1 MRRKALIVGIDS
13 YGGGNDLKVC
23 VADARAMAEVLS
35 FHKGEEEEKNFY
47 CTLLPG
53 HMEDGLPITRPG
65 LTRELKK
72 LFNYDGDVLLY
83 FSGHGY
89 LSTTGGVLCT
99 SDWTRDDLGIQ
110 MQDVMELAFKSQARQ
125 ILILLD
131 CCHGGDLG
139 NPAILN
145 RDYGSNPLSM
155 IRENMTVI
163 AASRATE
170 EALEGKEHS
179 LFTAALLDALDGGAA
194 DPMGFVTA
202 PALYTYVSRRFGDKD
217 QRPVYKTNATDVL
230 SVRVSEPSIQR
241 KKLRRLPS
249 LFPTAASRYLLDPEY
264 EPEDQHGN
272 VQEPV
277 NWEKVEIARLF
288 KSYRD
293 AGLLR
298 PSDPNKQLFWVAHHC
313 GTVELTRLG
322 REYWWLLV
330 NERKL

>member
-23 VADARAMAEVLS
+23 VADAQAMHRVLS
-35 FHKGEEEEKNFY
+35 FHKGDEGERNFF

-53 HMEDGLPITRPG
+53 HMGDGSPIKRSG
-65 LTRELKK
+65 LMEALEN
-72 LFNYDGDVLLY
+72 LFQYDGEVLLY

-99 SDWTRDDLGIQ
+99 SDWTRDNGGVH
-110 MQDVMELAFKSQARQ
+110 MQDVMELAFRSQAHQ

-139 NPAILN
+139 NPAIWN
-145 RDYGSNPLSM
+145 RNSEANPLAT

-163 AASRATE
+163 AASRGSE
-170 EALEGKEHS
+170 EALEGEEHS

-194 DPMGFVTA
+194 DHLGFVTA
-202 PALYTYVSRRFGDKD
+202 PALYAYVSRRFTDKD
-217 QRPVYKTNATDVL
+217 YQRPVYKTNATDVL
-230 SVRVSEPSIQR
+230 SVRVCEPLIEQ
-241 KKLRRLPS
+241 KKLRLLPG
-249 LFPTAASRYLLDPEY
+249 LFPTPDHKYPLDPEY
-264 EPEDQHGN
+264 DPEDEYGN
-272 VQEPV
+272 VREPV
-277 NWEKVEIARLF
+277 NHDKVAIAQLF

-298 PSDPNKQLFWVAHHC
+298 SSDPELQLFWVAQR
-313 GTVELTRLG
+313 GKTVELTQHG
-322 REYWWLLV
+322 KEYWWLLV
-330 NERKL
+330 NDKL

>member
-23 VADARAMAEVLS
+23 VADARAMFEVLS
-35 FHKGEEEEKNFY
+35 FHKGDEKERNFF

-53 HMEDGLPITRPG
+53 QMGDGSQITRPG
-65 LTRELKK
+65 LLREMKN
-72 LFNYDGDVLLY
+72 LFNYDGEVLLY

-99 SDWTRDDLGIQ
+99 SDWTRDKGGVH
-110 MQDVMELAFKSQARQ
+110 MQEVMDLAFDSSARQ

-139 NPAILN
+139 NPPIWN
-145 RDYGSNPLSM
+145 RNSEKPLAT
-155 IRENMTVI
+155 IHENMTVI
-163 AASRATE
+163 AASRASE
-170 EALEGKEHS
+170 EALEGEGHS

-194 DPMGFVTA
+194 DHLGFVTA
-202 PALYTYVSRRFGDKD
+202 PALYAYVSRRFTDKD
-217 QRPVYKTNATDVL
+217 YQRPAYKTNATDVL
-230 SVRVSEPSIQR
+230 SVRVCEPLIER
-241 KKLRRLPS
+241 KKLRLLPS
-249 LFPTAASRYLLDPEY
+249 LFPTPDYKYPLDPEHD
-264 EPEDQHGN
+264 PEDEHGN
-272 VQEPV
+272 VKEPV
-277 NWEKVEIARLF
+277 NHDKFAIGQLF

-298 PSDPNKQLFWVAHHC
+298 SSDPKLQLFWVARR
-313 GTVELTRLG
+313 GESVELTQHG

-330 NERKL
+330 NDKL